1 MVDRLFERDETRI
14 AVLTAAE
21 VIRTEHDVPRLRT
34 RSCRGQ
40 KAQRSPKRRED
51 RMGPPPLL
59 REPYR
64 SGHYEELWRVLLV
77 SQNIHLPISMLL
89 AAAPS
94 LGHRCEGR
102 HRRAKFGLSD
112 AFICEL

>member
-21 VIRTEHDVPRLRT
+21 VIRAEHDVPRLRT

-40 KAQRSPKRRED
+40 KAQRSPKRGED
-51 RMGPPPLL
+51 RMGPPPLF

-64 SGHYEELWRVLLV
+64 
-77 SQNIHLPISMLL
+77 
-89 AAAPS
+89 
-94 LGHRCEGR
+94 
-102 HRRAKFGLSD
+102 
-112 AFICEL
+112 